1 MESPLLRKIPFCTHG
16 TCWRALFWST
26 HLFTF
31 SCRFRGTQGSW
42 PGREGTLLCCRL
54 LARDE
59 PLITIPAP
67 SDTKF
72 YEQFAVLGRT
82 TDAVRK
88 RLYVLFPDGMSEA
101 KIREKMRES
110 LKDWHP
116 AAAGTDAMVAVEQ
129 PVAAP
134 LEVGAKGASQG
145 RSGTGRFARK
155 RSAQDVAGSAGQLD
169 DPASKVGMGA

>member
-1 MESPLLRKIPFCTHG
+1 M
-16 TCWRALFWST
+16 AWS
-26 HLFTF
+26 
-31 SCRFRGTQGSW
+31 
-42 PGREGTLLCCRL
+42 GRESTLLCCRL
-54 LARDE
+54 FAQAE
-59 PLITIPAP
+59 PVITVPPP
-67 SDTKF
+67 SDINF
-72 YEQFAVLGRT
+72 YGPFAVLGRSAE
-82 TDAVRK
+82 AVRR
-88 RLYVLFPDGMSEA
+88 RLYELFPDGMSEA
-101 KIREKMRES
+101 KIREKMRVS

-145 RSGTGRFARK
+145 RSGTGCFSRK

>member
-26 HLFTF
+26 HISTF
-31 SCRFRGTQGSW
+31 SCRFRGAQGSW
-42 PGREGTLLCCRL
+42 SGRESTLLCCRL
-54 LARDE
+54 LAPAE
-59 PLITIPAP
+59 PVITVPPP
-67 SDTKF
+67 SDINF
-72 YEQFAVLGRT
+72 YGPFAVLGRSAE
-82 TDAVRK
+82 AVRR
-88 RLYVLFPDGMSEA
+88 RLYELFPDGMSEA
-101 KIREKMRES
+101 KIREKMRVS

-145 RSGTGRFARK
+145 RSFNF
-155 RSAQDVAGSAGQLD
+155 
-169 DPASKVGMGA
+169 